1 MLVNTL
7 NILDLFSRFLA
18 TVFILSRQY
27 MDVLIGLLLH
37 QTYPQ
42 LTLFKNLLKLV

>member
-7 NILDLFSRFLA
+7 NIVGLFRRISA
-18 TVFILSRQY
+18 TVFIQY
-27 MDVLIGLLLH
+27 VLIGLLLH

-42 LTLFKNLLKLV
+42 LTLLKKNLLKLV